1 MVKCADCGYLAQYI
15 YRGSVP
21 QGFIGIEATP
31 RETGELP
38 GNLGWSVRFTPL
50 GEPDVTPDKMS
61 GDRFPTCFSR
71 VFQLGQEVKACYAK
85 TQEAKMDTSFAS
97 AVREVIHRD
106 RVCKQFVKWERGFT
120 PKEHREMMDREQM
133 LKWQR
138 EERRSDIHWRII
150 ELIVLVVGAGLFTL
164 LGAWIAGK

>member
-1 MVKCADCGYLAQYI
+1 MVKCADCGYLAQHI

-21 QGFIGIEATP
+21 QGFIDIEETP

-38 GNLGWSVRFTPL
+38 SNLVSFGRLMRF
-50 GEPDVTPDKMS
+50 GEPDTTPDKMS
-61 GDRFPTCFSR
+61 GDGFPTCFSR
-71 VFQLGQEVKACYAK
+71 VFQLGQEVETRYAEMQN
-85 TQEAKMDTSFAS
+85 TKMDTGFAS

-133 LKWQR
+133 LEWQR
-138 EERRSDIHWRII
+138 KERRSDIHWRII